1 MASLSKFKQIHLSL
15 NSKIVIIATFL
26 ILIFGSAQFLFG
38 EWNNT
43 YTIYGSSFN
52 SKITHSIFHA
62 ITRTAG
68 FSLIDYDLIH
78 NSTTITTIVLMLI
91 GGSSLSVAGGI
102 KVGTLTVIIVALISN
117 IRGGE
122 EVTIFKRTI
131 SAQVVRRSFVIF
143 VFSIIL
149 LSVGFIIMASFEPD
163 NLFKELLFESVSA
176 FGNVGL
182 STGITKD
189 LNHLSKIIL
198 SILMIIGRFGP
209 LLLATLLLGNK
220 EQGKIRQP
228 YESVRIG

>member
-1 MASLSKFKQIHLSL
+1 MISLKKFKEIHLSL
-15 NSKIVIIATFL
+15 NSKIVIFSTFI
-26 ILIFGSAQFLFG
+26 ILFLGSLQFLFG
-38 EWNNT
+38 EWNNI
-43 YTIYGSSFN
+43 YTIYGSPIN
-52 SKITHSIFHA
+52 EKITQSFFHV

-68 FSLIDYDLIH
+68 FSLIDYDLVH
-78 NSTTITTIVLMLI
+78 NSTTFTTIALMLI

-102 KVGTLTVIIVALISN
+102 KVGTLTVIIIALISN
-117 IRGGE
+117 IRGKE

-149 LSVGFIIMASFEPD
+149 VSVGFIIMASFEPD
-163 NLFKELLFESVSA
+163 DLFKELLFESVSA

-209 LLLATLLLGNK
+209 LLLATLLLGNR

>member
-1 MASLSKFKQIHLSL
+1 M
-15 NSKIVIIATFL
+15 
-26 ILIFGSAQFLFG
+26 FG
-38 EWNNT
+38 ELNNT
-43 YTIYGSSFN
+43 YTIYLNSFN
-52 SKITHSIFHA
+52 IKITHSIFHA

-78 NSTTITTIVLMLI
+78 NSTTFTTIVLMLI

-117 IRGGE
+117 IRGGEE